1 MGSKSE
7 GDTRHRKVKE
17 ILRMM
22 IKEDSQDAS
31 SAAGL
36 ENSPEWRKRKVTS
49 RRDKSQKKKKK
60 DKVYMFD
67 IFEQTQIVP
76 PAKNVWD

>member
-36 ENSPEWRKRKVTS
+36 ENSPEWSRRKVTS
-49 RRDKSQKKKKK
+49 RRDKS
-60 DKVYMFD
+60 
-67 IFEQTQIVP
+67 
-76 PAKNVWD
+76 